1 MILNIDWVKGVT
13 AVVAHL
19 MSNSIVDCVGNT
31 PLVSLK
37 RLFDGAGIEVLAK
50 LELMNPGG
58 SMKDR
63 PAKYIIERG
72 LREGRFH
79 TGTHLIESTSGN
91 LGIGLSM
98 VAKVYGLRFTCV
110 VDPKITRTNLSILK
124 QMGASID
131 MVSEPDEQGG
141 YLHTRIKRVQQL
153 LTEVP
158 NSYWINQYANEMNW
172 QAHYHGA
179 GSEIIGQVEGPID
192 YVICAVSTTGSI
204 LGIARRIREAHPNV
218 KVIAV
223 DAVGSVIFGTPSGPR
238 ELPGIGASRVPE
250 LYTPEE
256 IDQVVHVTDLESVRG
271 CRDLLQS
278 EGIFA
283 GGSSG
288 SIIAAIQKIAGQLP
302 KGSRVVTIF
311 PDRGD
316 RYLDTVYDDQWVEMC
331 EEKLLTV

>member
-1 MILNIDWVKGVT
+1 M
-13 AVVAHL
+13 VAHL
-19 MSNSIVDCVGNT
+19 MSDSIVDCVGNT

-37 RLFDGAGIEVLAK
+37 RLFGGSGIEVLAK

-72 LREGRFH
+72 LREGRFDA
-79 TGTHLIESTSGN
+79 GTHLIESTSGN

-98 VAKVYGLRFTCV
+98 VAKVYGMRFTCV

-124 QMGASID
+124 QMGANID

-158 NSYWINQYANEMNW
+158 HSYWINQYANEMNW

-179 GSEIIGQVEGPID
+179 GSEIIEQVDGPID

-250 LYTPEE
+250 LYAPEE
-256 IDQVVHVTDLESVRG
+256 IDQAVHVTDLESVRG
-271 CRDLLQS
+271 CRDLLQT

-288 SIIAAIQKIAGQLP
+288 SIIAAIQKIAGDLP
-302 KGSRVVTIF
+302 KGSRVVTIL

-316 RYLDTVYDDQWVEMC
+316 RYLDTVYDDQWVARC

>member
-1 MILNIDWVKGVT
+1 MVENRSGAGERWAGV
-13 AVVAHL
+13 AD
-19 MSNSIVDCVGNT
+19 SIIECVGKT
-31 PLVSLK
+31 PLVRLK
-37 RLFDGAGIEVLAK
+37 RLFAETGIEVYAK

-72 LREGRFH
+72 LREG
-79 TGTHLIESTSGN
+79 TLNQDTHLIESTSGN
-91 LGIGLSM
+91 LGIGLAM
-98 VAKVYGLRFTCV
+98 AAKVYGLKFTCV
-110 VDPKITRTNLSILK
+110 VDPKITQTNLNILK
-124 QMGASID
+124 QLGAHID
-131 MVSEPDEQGG
+131 MVQEPDEQGG
-141 YLHTRIKRVQQL
+141 YLHTRIRRVKHL
-153 LTEVP
+153 LATMP
-158 NSYWINQYANEMNW
+158 NSYWVNQYASEMNW

-179 GSEIIGQVEGPID
+179 GREIVEQTDGPID

-204 LGIARRIREAHPNV
+204 LGISRRIREAFPDV

-250 LYTPEE
+250 LYTPDE
-256 IDQVVHVTDLESVRG
+256 IDEVVHVDDLESIQG
-271 CRDLLQS
+271 CQDLLGA

-288 SIIAAIQKIAGQLP
+288 SIIAAIGKIASRLP
-302 KGSRVVTIF
+302 QGSRVVTIL

-316 RYLDTVYDDQWVEMC
+316 RYLDTVYNDEWVQ
-331 EEKLLTV
+331 KLTSKLVLA